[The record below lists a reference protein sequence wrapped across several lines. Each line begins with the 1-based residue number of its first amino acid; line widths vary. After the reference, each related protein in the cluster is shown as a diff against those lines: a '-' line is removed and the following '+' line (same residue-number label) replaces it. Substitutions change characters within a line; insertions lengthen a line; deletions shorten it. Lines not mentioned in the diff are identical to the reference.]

1 MRLNELVNECRKFD
15 KEKGFDTHPIE
26 QIMVGFI
33 GEVGEFANLLRH
45 VQRGDT
51 DPRTRVHLEEEWT
64 DMLIFLL
71 DIAARLDI
79 DAEKNYEAKM
89 RYNET
94 RFHSVEKELEVEDM
108 QELERLALDW
118 EQCVACELS
127 ANRRCGVFDKK
138 ADLSIQSG
146 VMFVGEG
153 PGAKEQEAGIPFVG
167 PAGKVLDSVL
177 LHLHLTRP
185 RVYISNVVK
194 CRAQD
199 GAGKDRQPS
208 PAESHMCI
216 AWLHREIEILKPKI
230 IVPLGQVAFNQVT
243 QSTMIGGISGFAGK
257 RYTGGVVPGG
267 AIVVPLVHPAAT
279 LYGYDK
285 KKYLSHIVSLR
296 AILEEEKIVEKER
309 GV

>member
-1 MRLNELVNECRKFD
+1 
-15 KEKGFDTHPIE
+15 
-26 QIMVGFI
+26 MVGFI

-45 VQRGDT
+45 IQRGDK
-51 DPRTRVHLEEEWT
+51 DARTRAHLEEEWT

-71 DIAARLDI
+71 DIGARLDI
-79 DAEKNYEAKM
+79 DAERNYEAKM

-94 RFHSVEKELEVEDM
+94 RFRSSEKPLEVEDM

-118 EQCVACELS
+118 EQCISCELC
-127 ANRRCGVFDKK
+127 ANRKCGVFDKK

-177 LHLHLTRP
+177 LHLHLTRAQ
-185 RVYISNVVK
+185 VYISNTVK

-199 GAGKDRQPS
+199 GSGKDRQPS
-208 PAESHMCI
+208 FKESETCKC
-216 AWLHREIEILKPKI
+216 WLSSEVEILKPKV

-243 QSTMIGGISGFAGK
+243 QRSNIGGISGFAGK
-257 RYTGGVVPGG
+257 RYTETLSELANG
-267 AIVVPLVHPAAT
+267 AIIVPLVHPAAC
-279 LYGYDK
+279 LYGFK
-285 KKYLSHIVSLR
+285 KEEYLSHVQSLYE
-296 AILEEEKIVEKER
+296 ILKEEKIV
-309 GV
+309 